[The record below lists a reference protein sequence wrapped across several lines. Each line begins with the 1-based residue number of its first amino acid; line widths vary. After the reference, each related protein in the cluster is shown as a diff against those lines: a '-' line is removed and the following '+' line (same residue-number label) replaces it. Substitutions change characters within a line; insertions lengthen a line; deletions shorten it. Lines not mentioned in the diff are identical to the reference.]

1 MQIKKL
7 DHVGIRVMN
16 VEQSIEFYKI
26 LGFQVI
32 REDYEEQVFVIKHP
46 HDIEIN
52 LIAHGNN
59 DHNKRNI
66 LMDVE
71 ERYPGYT
78 HYAIEVASVAAAKAF
93 LESSNIKITGG
104 PVTFGDGK
112 TSIFIRDPDL
122 NVIEF
127 TELPISQKTLKTNHE
142 TL

>member
-7 DHVGIRVMN
+7 DHVGIRVMDADKSM
-16 VEQSIEFYKI
+16 QFYTT
-26 LGFQVI
+26 LGFQI
-32 REDYEEQVFVIKHP
+32 TRKDYEEQVFVVKHP
-46 HDIEIN
+46 SGIEIN

-59 DHNKRNI
+59 SFDKQNI

-78 HYAIEVASVAAAKAF
+78 HYAIEVDSVVEAKAF
-93 LESSNIKITGG
+93 FESIHIKLSGG

-127 TELPISQKTLKTNHE
+127 TELPTS
-142 TL
+142 

>member
-1 MQIKKL
+1 MQIKRL

-16 VEQSIEFYKI
+16 VEQSIEFYKT

-32 REDYEEQVFVIKHP
+32 REDYKEQVFVVKHP
-46 HDIEIN
+46 SDIEIN
-52 LIAHGNN
+52 FIARGDN
-59 DHNKRNI
+59 DNDRRNI

-78 HYAIEVASVAAAKAF
+78 HYAIQVESVEDTKSF
-93 LESSNIKITGG
+93 FESINIKITGG

-122 NVIEF
+122 NVLEF
-127 TELPISQKTLKTNHE
+127 TALPKN
-142 TL
+142 